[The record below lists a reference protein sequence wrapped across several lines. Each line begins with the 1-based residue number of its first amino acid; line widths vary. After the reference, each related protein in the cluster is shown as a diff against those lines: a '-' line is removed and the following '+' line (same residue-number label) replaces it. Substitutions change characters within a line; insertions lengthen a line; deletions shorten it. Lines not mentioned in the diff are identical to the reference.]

1 MLLVKNL
8 IYRLR
13 TTKRSQAKP
22 PRSIKYPQ
30 ASPVHFS
37 SLSRSMQDGIQ
48 WLRDCFHRK
57 ELARVK
63 DNKLDIGRKSDEK
76 EWSPKQVDAEET
88 ESTGEALLV

>member
-1 MLLVKNL
+1 
-8 IYRLR
+8 
-13 TTKRSQAKP
+13 
-22 PRSIKYPQ
+22 
-30 ASPVHFS
+30 
-37 SLSRSMQDGIQ
+37 MQDGIQ